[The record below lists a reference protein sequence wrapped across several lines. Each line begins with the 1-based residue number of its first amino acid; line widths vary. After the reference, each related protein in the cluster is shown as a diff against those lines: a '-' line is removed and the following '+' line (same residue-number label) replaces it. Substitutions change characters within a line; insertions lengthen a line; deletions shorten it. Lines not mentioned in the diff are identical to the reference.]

1 MQQSEFLI
9 SNGNLIPEILY
20 LMEMKD
26 ILTFSNC
33 LFVYDQI
40 NEDMP
45 SNFDDF
51 FTTSET
57 NTDTIQ
63 GLEKIIIFL
72 FLFNFFCS
80 MKILI

>member
-63 GLEKIIIFL
+63 GLEKIIFL